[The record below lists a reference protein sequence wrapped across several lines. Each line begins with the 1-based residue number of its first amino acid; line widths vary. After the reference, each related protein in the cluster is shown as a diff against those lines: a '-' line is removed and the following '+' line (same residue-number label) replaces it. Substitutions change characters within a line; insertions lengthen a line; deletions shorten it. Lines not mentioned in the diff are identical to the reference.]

1 MKKSFRTEILGQKL
15 SLTSDQTEEFLKLL
29 AGYVEETAGQVRT
42 RFTAVD
48 SLRIAIMTAV
58 TIAEEYFIYRN
69 HQEKV
74 FSSLEKKVGELQ
86 EKIGSALNETLP
98 GA

>member
-1 MKKSFRTEILGQKL
+1 MNKSFRTEILGQKL

-48 SLRIAIMTAV
+48 SLRIAIMTAM

-86 EKIGSALNETLP
+86 KKIGSALNETLP

>member
-1 MKKSFRTEILGQKL
+1 MNKSFRTEILGQKL

-48 SLRIAIMTAV
+48 SLRIAIMTAM

-74 FSSLEKKVGELQ
+74 FSSLEKTVGELQ
-86 EKIGSALNETLP
+86 KKIGSALNETLP